1 MTSPILVVSLNPA
14 LDVTHHLSSVD
25 WAGVNRPQRVTARP
39 GGKGLNV
46 AFTLRALGAAARVVG
61 VAGGAAGAAVRDG
74 AAAGGVPATFTP
86 VGGETRRSFTVVDG
100 GRGQA
105 AVFNEPGPEVSAE
118 EFAAFLAA
126 YLTELAT
133 ASVVVLTGS
142 LPPGLGPGSYA
153 ELIATARRAG
163 VPAVL
168 DTGGEALRLGAA
180 AGPEIIKPNL
190 AELELA
196 AGHSLREP
204 SAPGHAGQTA
214 RDQATASLPPNA
226 DLATAQMATP
236 KVATAEHSA
245 RGQVTADLAAV
256 AAAAGD
262 LLASGAR
269 SAVVSLGPDG
279 LLGLAGQDCW
289 HVPSPEVE
297 VRNPTGAGDA
307 VVAGLALGL
316 ARGWKWPDRLRHAA
330 ALGAATVASPVAG
343 EFDRAEYERLRASF
357 AGPGLTGSA

>member
-25 WAGVNRPQRVTARP
+25 WAGVNRPQRVVARP

-61 VAGGAAGAAVRDG
+61 LAGGAAGAAVRDG

-86 VGGETRRSFTVVDG
+86 VRGETRRSFTVVDA

-105 AVFNEPGPEVSAE
+105 AVFNEPGPEVSAD
-118 EFAAFLAA
+118 EFAAFQAA

-142 LPPGLGPGSYA
+142 LPPGLEAGSYA

-196 AGHSLREP
+196 AGHSLR
-204 SAPGHAGQTA
+204 T
-214 RDQATASLPPNA
+214 
-226 DLATAQMATP
+226 LATP
-236 KVATAEHSA
+236 
-245 RGQVTADLAAV
+245 DLEAV
-256 AAAAGD
+256 AAAARD

-289 HVPSPEVE
+289 QVASPDVT

-316 ARGWKWPDRLRHAA
+316 ALGWDWPDRLRQAA

-343 EFDRAEYERLRASF
+343 EFDRAEYERLRAGF
-357 AGPGLTGSA
+357 PGPGLTGSA

>member
-25 WAGVNRPQRVTARP
+25 WAGVNRPQRVVARP

-61 VAGGAAGAAVRDG
+61 LAGGAAGAAVRDG
-74 AAAGGVPATFTP
+74 AAAGGVPATFMP
-86 VGGETRRSFTVVDG
+86 VRGETRRSFTVVDG

-105 AVFNEPGPEVSAE
+105 AVFNEPGPEVSAD
-118 EFAAFLAA
+118 EFAAFQAA

-142 LPPGLGPGSYA
+142 LPPGLEAGSYA

-196 AGHSLREP
+196 AGHSLR
-204 SAPGHAGQTA
+204 T
-214 RDQATASLPPNA
+214 
-226 DLATAQMATP
+226 LATP
-236 KVATAEHSA
+236 
-245 RGQVTADLAAV
+245 DLAAV
-256 AAAAGD
+256 ATAARD

-289 HVPSPEVE
+289 HVASPDVT

-316 ARGWKWPDRLRHAA
+316 ALGWDWPDRLRQAA

-343 EFDRAEYERLRASF
+343 EFDRAEYERLRAGF
-357 AGPGLTGSA
+357 PGPGLTGSA

>member
-1 MTSPILVVSLNPA
+1 MTGPILVVTLNPA
-14 LDVTHHLSSVD
+14 VDVTYYLASVD
-25 WAGVNRPQRVTARP
+25 WAGVNRPADVRSRP

-61 VAGGAAGAAVRDG
+61 LAGGAAGAAVRDG

-190 AELELA
+190 
-196 AGHSLREP
+196 
-204 SAPGHAGQTA
+204 
-214 RDQATASLPPNA
+214 
-226 DLATAQMATP
+226 
-236 KVATAEHSA
+236 
-245 RGQVTADLAAV
+245 
-256 AAAAGD
+256 
-262 LLASGAR
+262 
-269 SAVVSLGPDG
+269 
-279 LLGLAGQDCW
+279 
-289 HVPSPEVE
+289 
-297 VRNPTGAGDA
+297 
-307 VVAGLALGL
+307 
-316 ARGWKWPDRLRHAA
+316 
-330 ALGAATVASPVAG
+330 
-343 EFDRAEYERLRASF
+343 
-357 AGPGLTGSA
+357 